1 MVECR
6 SPTPLMR
13 VRILPPVQN
22 VKDKWKNESFKA
34 NLKQKINQID
44 LFNENLKRIKVAKI
58 ITYIEESYQELIHKV
73 TWPTWNELQ
82 STSIVVLVASLLF
95 ALAIFV
101 MDYVFGINMKNMWS
115 GVMGFFYQMV
125 GLIN

>member
-22 VKDKWKNESFKA
+22 VKDKLKNESFEA
-34 NLKQKINQID
+34 NLRQKINQID